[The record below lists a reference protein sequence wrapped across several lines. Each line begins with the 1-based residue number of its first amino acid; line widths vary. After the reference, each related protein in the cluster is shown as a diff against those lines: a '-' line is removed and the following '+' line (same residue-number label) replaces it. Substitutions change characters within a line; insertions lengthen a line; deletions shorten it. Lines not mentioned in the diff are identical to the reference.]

1 MQQSVTRLRLPLKAT
16 QPCPVSMYKF
26 VHAARTK
33 SGPDSIHHS
42 NTGVDVTDELSFAL
56 TCVSAFLEKNDLRL
70 LQQRLN
76 LIRSLI
82 TA

>member
-1 MQQSVTRLRLPLKAT
+1 MPLKAT
-16 QPCPVSMYKF
+16 QRYPVSVYKF

-56 TCVSAFLEKNDLRL
+56 TCVSAFLEKDDLRL
-70 LQQRLN
+70 LQHRSN